1 MSYSDNSSPVVV
13 VVDGVVVVLVSGDI
27 VSRRVKPRVATHLST
42 VAGTV

>member
-13 VVDGVVVVLVSGDI
+13 VVDGVVVVVVRDI